1 MSNSKIEVG
10 YVFKFDCDNEVLR
23 LKMTKEH
30 KENDGEILSL
40 PNASA
45 LARVSREIKPHP
57 ESMTTWYDL
66 DFPAVV
72 HNAFTMRMTEAEI
85 QKMKGKLDIPATA
98 SEFSAEIIAASDKG
112 DYKKVCSIWGSI
124 GQSENVEIGNE
135 ILIEMHKN
143 PAVREAIV
151 ASALAT
157 RATQPSEEERMRG
170 QNAIL
175 DVKRRLWSLG
185 YRNCVDQSTSEPVW
199 AHMHTARCLAFTGD
213 AFSASFVVDDLG
225 TSVEEYDEKGRPVTR
240 SFIE

>member
-85 QKMKGKLDIPATA
+85 RDMGGELDFLA
-98 SEFSAEIIAASDKG
+98 SAPVIADEIIAASIRG
-112 DYKKVCSIWGSI
+112 DHEEVLSIWDWVGKNDAPDCSVSI
-124 GQSENVEIGNE
+124 AI
-135 ILIEMHKN
+135 HKN
-143 PAVREAIV
+143 PAVGEAIV
-151 ASALAT
+151 AAAL
-157 RATQPSEEERMRG
+157 ATQPSEEERMRG

-185 YRNCVDQSTSEPVW
+185 YRNCVDQSTSEPEWV
-199 AHMHTARCLAFTGD
+199 HMHTAVRLPFTGTT
-213 AFSASFVVDDLG
+213 FSASFVVDDLG

>member
-1 MSNSKIEVG
+1 MSEKKIQVG
-10 YVFKFDCDNEVLR
+10 YVFKFDCNNEVLR

-143 PAVREAIV
+143 PAVVEVLV
-151 ASALAT
+151 ASAL
-157 RATQPSEEERMRG
+157 ATQPSEEERVRDE
-170 QNAIL
+170 IERL
-175 DVKRRLWSLG
+175 DAERRLWALG
-185 YRNCVDQSTSEPVW
+185 YDCYVDW
-199 AHMHTARCLAFTGD
+199 ATGFSYWAQGKDGLRYNQDYHHSDARKVLKSLIRA
-213 AFSASFVVDDLG
+213 
-225 TSVEEYDEKGRPVTR
+225 
-240 SFIE
+240 

>member
-66 DFPAVV
+66 EIPTVV
-72 HNAFTMRMTEAEI
+72 YEAFTVRLTAPEI
-85 QKMKGKLDIPATA
+85 RDMGGELDFLA
-98 SEFSAEIIAASDKG
+98 SAPVIADEIIAANIRG
-112 DYKKVCSIWGSI
+112 DHEEAISIWSWVGKNDAPEYSATLAVY
-124 GQSENVEIGNE
+124 E
-135 ILIEMHKN
+135 N
-143 PAVREAIV
+143 PAVGKAIV
-151 ASALAT
+151 ASVL
-157 RATQPSEEERMRG
+157 ATQPSEEERMRG

-185 YRNCVDQSTSEPVW
+185 YRNCVDQLTGRPFW
-199 AHMHTARCLAFTGD
+199 AHMHTALRIPFTGT